1 MIKFEA
7 NVNVKGVN
15 VNKVSVKSN
24 CLCPHVKKN
33 KHWMVLMKNASFT
46 HFVVMAEC
54 VFVCTIGINRV
65 SSVRII
71 IELKVVNKFITF
83 TWICTKNDGA

>member
-1 MIKFEA
+1 MLIRFQLK
-7 NVNVKGVN
+7 VI
-15 VNKVSVKSN
+15 VSVPMLRKIN
-24 CLCPHVKKN
+24 IG
-33 KHWMVLMKNASFT
+33 MVLMKNASFT